1 MDKRKGFTIN
11 VSTKFE
17 GRDRY
22 GVDMMCGCFD
32 SEGIRTGFASS
43 TDNADAGCKQGYTME
58 TPECDRIELHIYV
71 VPRIL
76 PEAALTRLTPPFTVE
91 VTICDAD
98 GEVLRREFDADQ
110 WSGASIDLQ
119 VGHAR

>member
-1 MDKRKGFTIN
+1 MDKRKGFAIN
-11 VSTKFE
+11 VSTDFE

-22 GVDMMCGCFD
+22 DVEMMCGCFD
-32 SEGIRTGFASS
+32 EEGSRTGFAS
-43 TDNADAGCKQGYTME
+43 AAGSEGGRHGYSMQ

-71 VPRIL
+71 IPRTL
-76 PEAALTRLTPPFTVE
+76 PEAALTRLAPPFAVTVT
-91 VTICDAD
+91 VRDAA
-98 GEVLRREFDADQ
+98 GEVLRREYDADQ